1 MVLLID
7 PYANRHL
14 SMADIRLLNRV
25 AAAMADAHEEMDPS
39 DLAGAIINAY
49 RPGMGAQALMQHT
62 ERSLRDAGARRPR
75 AEG

>member
-25 AAAMADAHEEMDPS
+25 AAVMADAHEEMDLS
-39 DLAGAIINAY
+39 DLAGAIVNAY
-49 RPGMGAQALMQHT
+49 RPGMNPQALMQHT
-62 ERSLRDAGARRPR
+62 ERSLRDARPRRPR

>member
-25 AAAMADAHEEMDPS
+25 AAAMADAHEDLDPS
-39 DLAGAIINAY
+39 DLAGAIVNAY
-49 RPGMGAQALMQHT
+49 RPGMAAQALMMHT
-62 ERSLRDAGARRPR
+62 ERHLRRG
-75 AEG
+75 G

>member
-7 PYANRHL
+7 PYANPHL

-25 AAAMADAHEEMDPS
+25 AAAMADAHDEMDPS

-49 RPGMGAQALMQHT
+49 RPGMGAQALMIHT
-62 ERSLRDAGARRPR
+62 ERQLRRLG
-75 AEG
+75 